1 MAECS
6 FFPRRKAN
14 IAMECAVDK
23 CILPPSNG
31 RFPITLVEQADM
43 LRSIARILPGAGLL
57 LWLMLGGVAHAQG
70 GDKLPP
76 APDYLG
82 EIRRGADGRLLAR
95 PEAAVALQPTVP
107 ATMVVGPGEKI
118 TTLTE
123 AARLARDGEV
133 IEVRPGTYRGQPAIW
148 KQNDLVIRG
157 AGERPV
163 MLADGKSAEDKAIWV
178 VRGGK
183 VRIENIEFRGAR
195 VADLNGAGI
204 RFEKGSLTVRGC
216 AFYDN
221 EMGILT
227 ASAPDLL
234 EVIDSEFGDAPR
246 HKGSLHHLLY
256 VGTIGKFILRGSR
269 FSNGYIGHLVK
280 SRARE
285 NFVLYNM
292 LVDGAGGKASYELEF
307 PNGGVAYVIGNTIG
321 QSAGT
326 DNPRM
331 VSYGAEGAK
340 WPENALYMAHNTL
353 INDAYVGTFVSVWY
367 DKMASNI
374 EVWLLNNLT
383 VGAGDL
389 LKPAQGR
396 FDGNRSVG
404 RNELVEFG
412 GIPLKLTNQS
422 PLRGAVRPPGQAPD
436 MDLLPDAEFV
446 FPVGTRRMRPAS
458 SLVPGA
464 FQ

>member
-1 MAECS
+1 M
-6 FFPRRKAN
+6 
-14 IAMECAVDK
+14 V
-23 CILPPSNG
+23 
-31 RFPITLVEQADM
+31 RF
-43 LRSIARILPGAGLL
+43 IARMLPAAGLL
-57 LWLMLGGVAHAQG
+57 LWLSVGSNAVAQT

-95 PEAAVALQPTVP
+95 PEAAIAIQPTVP

-118 TTLTE
+118 SSITE
-123 AARLARDGEV
+123 AARQARDGEV
-133 IEVRPGTYRGQPAIW
+133 IEIRPGVYRGQPAIW
-148 KQNDLVIRG
+148 TQNNLLIRG

-163 MLADGKSAEDKAIWV
+163 MLADGRNAEEKAVWV

-195 VADLNGAGI
+195 VADQNGAGI

-216 AFYDN
+216 AFFDN

-227 ASAPDLL
+227 ASAPELL

-256 VGTIGKFILRGSR
+256 VGMIGKFILRGSR
-269 FSNGYIGHLVK
+269 FSNGYLGHLVK

-285 NFVLYNM
+285 NHILYNM
-292 LVDGAGGKASYELEF
+292 LVDGAGGKSSYELEF
-307 PNGGVAYVIGNTIG
+307 PNGGIAYVIGNTVG

-326 DNPRM
+326 DNPRI
-331 VSYGAEGAK
+331 VSYGAEGGK

-353 INDAYVGTFVSVWY
+353 INDAYAGTFVSVRT
-367 DKMASNI
+367 DKMGSDV

-389 LKPAQGR
+389 HKPAQGR
-396 FDGNRSVG
+396 FDGNRTVG
-404 RNELVEFG
+404 RHELVEFG
-412 GIPLKLTNQS
+412 GVPLKLTNQS
-422 PLRGAVRPPGQAPD
+422 PLRGAVRPPGQAPG
-436 MDLLPDAEFV
+436 MELLPDAEFV
-446 FPVGTRRMRPAS
+446 FPAGTRRMRPGS

>member
-1 MAECS
+1 MH
-6 FFPRRKAN
+6 
-14 IAMECAVDK
+14 
-23 CILPPSNG
+23 PSLK
-31 RFPITLVEQADM
+31 RA
-43 LRSIARILPGAGLL
+43 LRLLGACVF
-57 LWLMLGGVAHAQG
+57 LGINVSAAAQLA
-70 GDKLPP
+70 DKLPP

-82 EIRRGADGRLLAR
+82 EIRRTPDGRLQAL
-95 PEAAVALQPTVP
+95 PETTAGAVTAKAMLP

-118 TTLTE
+118 TSLTE
-123 AARLARDGEV
+123 AAKLARDGEV
-133 IEVRPGTYRGQPAIW
+133 IEIRPGVYRAQPAVW
-148 KQNDLVIRG
+148 TQNNLLIRG
-157 AGERPV
+157 ASERPV

-216 AFYDN
+216 AFFDN

-227 ASAPDLL
+227 ASAPELL

-256 VGTIGKFILRGSR
+256 VGTIGKFVLRGSR

-285 NFVLYNM
+285 NHILYNM

-307 PNGGVAYVIGNTIG
+307 PNGGIAYVIGNTIG

-326 DNPRM
+326 DNPRI
-331 VSYGAEGAK
+331 VSYGAEAAR
-340 WPENALYMAHNTL
+340 WPENGLYMAHNTL
-353 INDAYVGTFVSVWY
+353 INDAYAGTFVAVWTE
-367 DKMASNI
+367 KMATPI

-389 LKPAQGR
+389 SKPAQGR
-396 FDGNRSVG
+396 FDGNRSAV
-404 RNELVEFG
+404 RSELVEYG
-412 GIPLKLTNQS
+412 GIPLKLTNMS
-422 PLRGAVRPPGQAPD
+422 PLRGAVRPPGLVQG
-436 MDLLPDAEFV
+436 MELLPDAEFV
-446 FPVGTRRMRPAS
+446 FPVGSRRIRPAS
-458 SLVPGA
+458 ALVPGA